1 MYIAYPS
8 VLPRRISKLLVVQ
21 MKIFTNSCLPAFPT
35 STTSTTS
42 YHNHPPLPSPD
53 TPNEKKNRG
62 TPKHVRAPAAYVLT
76 ASRITPSAAPSTARS
91 LSAP

>member
-21 MKIFTNSCLPAFPT
+21 MKIFTNSWLLAFP
-35 STTSTTS
+35 TSTTS

-53 TPNEKKNRG
+53 TPNKK
-62 TPKHVRAPAAYVLT
+62 K
-76 ASRITPSAAPSTARS
+76 
-91 LSAP
+91 